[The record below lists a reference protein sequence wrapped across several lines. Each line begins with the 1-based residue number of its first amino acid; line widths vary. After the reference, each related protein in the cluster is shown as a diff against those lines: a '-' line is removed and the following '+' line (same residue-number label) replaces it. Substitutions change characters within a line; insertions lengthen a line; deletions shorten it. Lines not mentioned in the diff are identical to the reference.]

1 MTPNNPLVLV
11 PIFAPLTA
19 AALCILTARYLRVQ
33 HAIGMAAST
42 LAWVASILV
51 LMANWQGGLQLYRIG
66 GYQPPYGI
74 VLAPDMFSAIFELMA
89 TTVVLC
95 GTLYILGCHDKC
107 ISYPAF
113 MPLFLCMAAGLNGA
127 FYTGDLFTLFVFQ
140 ELMIMSS
147 VVLVAISDNRLGVE
161 AAIKYLLISAMG
173 SLFLLMGIA
182 AIYATFGTLTLA
194 DIARLLES
202 GQRPLLAQVAAI
214 VLMCAFLLKSAVFP
228 FHFWQPDFHTAA
240 PTPVH
245 AVLSSVVVKVG
256 VYGLIR
262 LTMLLFI
269 AEAPLVRGLLMV
281 LGIIGIF
288 FGSLAALRTYD
299 AKRMLAYSTFGQIG
313 FILLGIG
320 WGTPLALVGAIVYAF
335 NHSFI
340 KSSLLML
347 TGALASRM
355 PNKSASF
362 SEIAGAGRQMGGVGI
377 LYLVG
382 GLALAGIPPLNG
394 FISKLTIVQGGI
406 QAESWLILGLA
417 VGAGLITLLYMV
429 RTWQHIFQCPA
440 DEHLKLKPIGDS
452 IAAPALLISLCVL
465 LGIFALPLINAA
477 TLAVDRLI
485 DPTIYIRGVLGGF

>member
-1 MTPNNPLVLV
+1 MPNNPIILI
-11 PIFAPLTA
+11 PIFVPLA
-19 AALCILTARYLRVQ
+19 SAALCVLFARYLRVQ
-33 HAIGMAAST
+33 HVIGMTAST
-42 LAWVASILV
+42 LAWVASLVIL
-51 LMANWQGGLQLYRIG
+51 LLNWGDGIQIYRIG
-66 GYQPPYGI
+66 GYPPPYGI
-74 VLAPDMFSAIFELMA
+74 VLAPDMLSAIFEFMA
-89 TTVVLC
+89 TTVVAC
-95 GTLYILGCHDKC
+95 GTLYILGCRDKC
-107 ISYPAF
+107 VSYPAF
-113 MPLFLCMAAGLNGA
+113 MPLFLCMSAGLNGA
-127 FYTGDLFTLFVFQ
+127 FYTGDIFTLFVFQ

-194 DIARLLES
+194 DIARLLE
-202 GQRPLLAQVAAI
+202 GGERPLLAQVAAV

-269 AEAPLVRGLLMV
+269 AEAPLVRTLLLI

-288 FGSLAALRTYD
+288 FGGLAALRTYD

-320 WGTPLALVGAIVYAF
+320 WGTPLALIGAIVYSF

-340 KSSLLML
+340 KSSLLMI
-347 TGALASRM
+347 TGAIASRM
-355 PNKSASF
+355 PNKSARL
-362 SEIAGAGRQMGGVGI
+362 EDIAGAGRNLGTISV
-377 LYLVG
+377 LYLLG
-382 GLALAGIPPLNG
+382 GLALTGIPPLNG

-406 QAESWLILGLA
+406 EAQSWLILGLA
-417 VGAGLITLLYMV
+417 VAAGIITLLYMM
-429 RTWQHIFQCPA
+429 RTWQHIFQSPA
-440 DEHLKLKPIGDS
+440 DETLKLKPVGDS
-452 IAAPALLISLCVL
+452 IIAPALLIGLCIL
-465 LGIFALPLINAA
+465 LGLYAVPLVEAA
-477 TLAVDRLI
+477 TIAVNRLG
-485 DPTIYIRGVLGGF
+485 DPNIYIRSVLGG